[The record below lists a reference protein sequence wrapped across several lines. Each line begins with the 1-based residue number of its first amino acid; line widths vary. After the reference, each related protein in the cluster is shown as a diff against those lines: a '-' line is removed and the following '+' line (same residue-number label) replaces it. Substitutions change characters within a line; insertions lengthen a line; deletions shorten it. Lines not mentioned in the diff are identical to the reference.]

1 MANRMV
7 YPLQGVSSPGV
18 IFLPFLFYPNGT
30 SVSALVVAPAF
41 ASTSTSNAFI
51 ASVIRTSTAGQFT
64 ITLRDSYV
72 QYLGGN
78 AQIHLNT
85 PATDLKAIREVED
98 EFLKTYPSLIP
109 IKEAH
114 NLKKGT
120 YAVLGDKAYTGELKS
135 ADLEAQKALAGGLR
149 AETEKGAPAIVPIN
163 KEQSDLINAVKAA
176 ISRDAIAGRK
186 DPLSLGA
193 LASHP
198 IAAIAF
204 MANRS
209 EIVKSLLARAI
220 YSSADTAT
228 AGVGAVAGAGINA
241 AQAAQMRQKQ

>member
-1 MANRMV
+1 MV

-85 PATDLKAIREVED
+85 PATDLKCIFDLVD
-98 EFLKTYPSLIP
+98 VVTNKTVRLNI
-109 IKEAH
+109 
-114 NLKKGT
+114 L
-120 YAVLGDKAYTGELKS
+120 
-135 ADLEAQKALAGGLR
+135 
-149 AETEKGAPAIVPIN
+149 
-163 KEQSDLINAVKAA
+163 
-176 ISRDAIAGRK
+176 
-186 DPLSLGA
+186 
-193 LASHP
+193 
-198 IAAIAF
+198 
-204 MANRS
+204 
-209 EIVKSLLARAI
+209 
-220 YSSADTAT
+220 
-228 AGVGAVAGAGINA
+228 AVATPTDITGNANSYIAVQLYLGNSAINF
-241 AQAAQMRQKQ
+241 